1 MGIEWNKV
9 NCLRAGQSATL
20 AEGPATPPAPWN
32 AAAAA
37 LDIVRQLSGALTRA
51 TLFDT
56 ISRLALTHARALG
69 AGIVCLDG
77 EEHHVITPAGAPP
90 LPAHVASAI
99 DLANQTQPGQLQL
112 IDLGGGAAGAV
123 LLLGEQSGQQ
133 LWLCSAHA
141 TAPSQHMLD
150 ILSLIG
156 ECGASALQALERIE
170 RLQADK
176 DMLAATVDARLS
188 LATHLADERSL
199 LRTIIDNMPDQ
210 IYVKDPAGR
219 FVLGNAAAA
228 ECIGVGRWEDLV
240 GKSDLELFPGD
251 CGRRF
256 FIDEQNIMRS
266 GEAIVDQL
274 EENINL
280 AGVRRWYSTTKVPFK
295 DEHGRVIGIVG
306 MSRDV
311 SLRVAADEEIK
322 LRNRAIESSVDAI
335 VITSCLREGNPVVY
349 VNPAFERITGF
360 SFDEATQG
368 GIDRLLALD
377 DEHAPQELIAAMR
390 DGCEGRAVLQ
400 SRRKNDTVFWNEVRL
415 APVRDMSGRAT
426 HFVYTMTDIT
436 KARDSEEKLERLA
449 SHDVLTGLPNR
460 RMLMDRLGQA
470 IALGERGDFVV
481 AVAFIDLDR
490 LKFVND
496 SFGHD
501 AGDLLITSVADRM
514 QTCVR
519 KSDTVARLGGDEFV
533 LLSLHNVGPD
543 AAREASGFSYVYD
556 MLAKVQAALAE
567 PVMVGDK
574 PFSVTCSIGV
584 SIFPQHGKDADTL
597 LKHADEAMYVAKKT
611 GRNKIEFYS
620 AAAEQAL
627 ALGGDQA

>member
-1 MGIEWNKV
+1 MAAAREI
-9 NCLRAGQSATL
+9 AGQ
-20 AEGPATPPAPWN
+20 
-32 AAAAA
+32 
-37 LDIVRQLSGALTRA
+37 LSDTSSRA
-51 TLFDT
+51 TLFDAMA
-56 ISRLALTHARALG
+56 RLALSHARAGSAAVFTHGPDGQRLESQALSGAASLLG
-69 AGIVCLDG
+69 HLPDLLQVA
-77 EEHHVITPAGAPP
+77 AGAPAGQP
-90 LPAHVASAI
+90 CVIDQDGGAAIVIELPAHGR
-99 DLANQTQPGQLQL
+99 LGQTWL
-112 IDLGGGAAGAV
+112 GAASTGAPC
-123 LLLGEQSGQQ
+123 QD
-133 LWLCSAHA
+133 
-141 TAPSQHMLD
+141 MLD
-150 ILSLIG
+150 TLALIAA
-156 ECGASALQALERIE
+156 CGAAALQAQDRIAQLEEDKRA
-170 RLQADK
+170 LQ
-176 DMLAATVDARLS
+176 ATVDARLS
-188 LATHLADERSL
+188 LAHHLADERGL

-210 IYVKDPAGR
+210 IYLKDTAGR

-228 ECIGVGRWEDLV
+228 ECIGVARWEDLV
-240 GKSDLELFPGD
+240 GKSDLEFFPGE

-266 GEAIVDQL
+266 GQAIVDQL
-274 EENINL
+274 EENINV

-295 DEHGRVIGIVG
+295 DEHGKVIGIVG

-322 LRNRAIESSVDAI
+322 LRNRAMESSVDAI

-377 DEHAPQELIAAMR
+377 DEDAPQELIVAMR
-390 DGCEGRAVLQ
+390 DQCEGRAVLQ
-400 SRRKNDTVFWNEVRL
+400 SRRKNESVFWNEVRL
-415 APVRDMSGRAT
+415 APVRDISGRAT

-496 SFGHD
+496 TFGHD
-501 AGDLLITSVADRM
+501 AGDMLITSAAERM
-514 QTCVR
+514 QACVR

-533 LLSLHNVGPD
+533 LLSLHNAGPD
-543 AAREASGFSYVYD
+543 AARGPTGFTYVYD
-556 MLAKVQAALAE
+556 MLAKIQSVLAE
-567 PVMVGDK
+567 PVMVGDR

-584 SIFPQHGKDADTL
+584 SIYPQHGADADSL
-597 LKHADEAMYVAKKT
+597 IKHADEAMYIAKKN
-611 GRNKIEFYS
+611 GRDKIEFYS
-620 AAAEQAL
+620 GPTQAA
-627 ALGGDQA
+627 